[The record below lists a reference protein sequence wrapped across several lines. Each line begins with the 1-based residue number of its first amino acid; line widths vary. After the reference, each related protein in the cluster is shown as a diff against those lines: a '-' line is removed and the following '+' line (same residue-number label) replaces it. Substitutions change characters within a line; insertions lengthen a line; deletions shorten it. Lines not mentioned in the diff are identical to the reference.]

1 MYQPQM
7 ANKRIGL
14 PRGVLA
20 SSITGSVL
28 QMGMSTS
35 LVSSSWCHVCREHV
49 GGRTIWVAGAADDSG
64 SCSKSPGTLVNH
76 HVGSIQ
82 KEHTRLESDR
92 VGVDILQHPTSFEVN
107 SSCGKLVH
115 SLIGDKHLAQHIPST
130 RSPPGFLDHLNML

>member
-1 MYQPQM
+1 VYQPQM

-14 PRGVLA
+14 PHGILA

-35 LVSSSWCHVCREHV
+35 LVSSSWCHVHRECV

-64 SCSKSPGTLVNH
+64 LCSKSPGTLVNH

-82 KEHTRLESDR
+82 KEHMRLECNR
-92 VGVDILQHPTSFEVN
+92 VGVDSLQHPISFEVN

-115 SLIGDKHLAQHIPST
+115 SLISDKHLAQCIPST
-130 RSPPGFLDHLNML
+130 QSPPGFLDRLNML